1 MIFLAIGGYSVP
13 TVAVV
18 IPCWNAERWV
28 TRAIQSSLDQDYP
41 DLEVIVID
49 DGSHDGSLD
58 VIRSFGS
65 RIRWLSTQHGDACSA
80 RNAGLKMTTAEYVC
94 FLDADDYLLP
104 WNIGNMMATANGK
117 PDLVIDR
124 LRLDLVDN
132 HIQIRELPFC
142 QEDEPKDYIRRWLL
156 GDNANTAAIL
166 WRRSFLADIGNWN
179 EGMPRLQDLE
189 LAIRGFLAGPIISLC
204 TNGGSVYVKHDS
216 PDRISQRRSRYIL
229 ESDQRYLAGLSA
241 QLFPYTAD
249 IHYALGVRC
258 YRLAAMAY
266 QHGAIDIAE
275 DHLRMARTCGLTGH
289 IGTAYH
295 RILVA
300 LCGYRYKVFI
310 STWINLIL
318 ARIRRAWS
326 HGPLGHSILPLWIF

>member
-1 MIFLAIGGYSVP
+1 MP
-13 TVAVV
+13 TVAIV
-18 IPCWNAERWV
+18 IPCWNAERWI

-49 DGSHDGSLD
+49 DGSDDASLD

-65 RIRWLSTQHGDACSA
+65 RIRWMLTQHSDACSA

-104 WNIGNMMATANGK
+104 WYIGKMMATTDRK

-124 LRLDLVDN
+124 LRLDFVNN

-142 QEDEPKDYIRRWLL
+142 QEDAAHDYIRRWLV
-156 GDNANTAAIL
+156 GDNAQTSSIL
-166 WRRSFLADIGNWN
+166 WRRSFLAGVGNWN

-189 LAIRGFLAGPIISLC
+189 LAIRAFLAGPRISLC
-204 TNGGSVYVKHDS
+204 TNGGSVYVNDGS
-216 PDRISQRRSRYIL
+216 PDRISQRCSRNVL
-229 ESDQRYLAGLSA
+229 DSDQRYLAALAA
-241 QLFPYTAD
+241 QLLPYPAD
-249 IHYALGVRC
+249 VHYALGVRS

-275 DHLRMARTCGLTGH
+275 EHLRMARTCGVTGH

-295 RILVA
+295 RIFVA
-300 LCGYRYKVFI
+300 LCGYRGKVFI
-310 STWINLIL
+310 STWVKLTL
-318 ARIRRAWS
+318 ARIRRAWAHRHLS
-326 HGPLGHSILPLWIF
+326 SSILLSLVFK